1 MSVLPNLLIQWIVP
15 LASVQGN
22 DQPDH
27 RGVDYEFGA
36 SDTNMTIEE
45 ASQLL
50 TNWIQQKPGEVAAQ
64 KAAVDQYGKLF
75 RPENIPNLTEEQ
87 VKAFLLFK
95 NNKHWAGIH
104 RQSNIY
110 ADMDRLKTALNV
122 LLDETLPIQDRL
134 DKITDKSG
142 PLYIKGLGRAVLTP
156 ILMCVYPDK
165 YAVYNRISEE
175 GLNRLGRNKAKAID
189 SFGNR
194 YVAINEACHQIADE
208 IKQTLSLGD
217 AMFSLMIHGDESPL
231 NASIAGEDE
240 SEIEP
245 IPKTANSESFV
256 FPLEKYLE
264 DFLVSNWEK
273 TVLGKTL
280 ALHVED
286 EESAT
291 QYSTD
296 VGPIDILARDKANH
310 DWIVIELKKSR
321 SSDAVVGQ
329 LLRYMGWVKKHRAAV
344 GENVRGIIITSEPD
358 DRIKYAILVSEG
370 ISFYTYR
377 VSFDLIK
384 EEPA

>member
-1 MSVLPNLLIQWIVP
+1 
-15 LASVQGN
+15 
-22 DQPDH
+22 
-27 RGVDYEFGA
+27 
-36 SDTNMTIEE
+36 MTLEE

-50 TNWIQQKPGEVAAQ
+50 SNWITQKPAEVAAQ
-64 KAAVDQYGKLF
+64 KAALDHYCNLF
-75 RPENIPNLTEEQ
+75 RSENIVNLTEEQ
-87 VKAFLLFK
+87 FKAFLLFK

-110 ADMDRLKTALNV
+110 ADMDRLKTALKV
-122 LLDETLPIQDRL
+122 LLDEAQPIQVRL

-175 GLNRLGRNKAKAID
+175 GLTRLGRNKAKATD
-189 SFGNR
+189 SFGKR

-208 IKQTLSLGD
+208 IKQPLSLVD
-217 AMFSLMIHGDESPL
+217 SMFSLMVHGSESPL
-231 NASIAGEDE
+231 VFPSTPDGETTGEVDA
-240 SEIEP
+240 EIESV
-245 IPKTANSESFV
+245 PKMAIGESFL

-264 DFLVSNWEK
+264 EFLVSNWEK

-296 VGPIDILARDKANH
+296 LGPIDILARDKTNH
-310 DWIVIELKKSR
+310 DWVVIELKKGK

-329 LLRYMGWVKKHRAAV
+329 LLRYMGWVKKHKATG
-344 GENVRGIIITSEPD
+344 GENVRGIIITSAPD
-358 DRIKYAILVSEG
+358 DRIKYAMLVSHG
-370 ISFYTYR
+370 VSLYTYR
-377 VSFDLIK
+377 VSFDLV
-384 EEPA
+384 EEKPA